1 MLYFT
6 SPASGKRIMFS
17 LGRWPAVSLT
27 EARKPARAAR
37 ELLDVGQ
44 CPRAFEQTQEA
55 AQEIEAQIG
64 TVDSLF
70 TEYIASLRR
79 DNKRSADY
87 VEKLRTRTVSPA
99 IGSLRACAVRR
110 EDVVR
115 MLRPTAPTPAYHNRV
130 LAFTRAAW
138 NFGLSLEADT
148 RHRGG
153 TFALTTNPTLG
164 IAHRSGI

>member
-1 MLYFT
+1 MATANAIRSTDIWLRNLKPAHTAARHWETAGDIPGFGVAVTPAGGKSFVLYFT

-87 VEKLRTRTVSPA
+87 VEKLRTRTVSPHW
-99 IGSLRACAVRR
+99 LVACLCCAPRGCR
-110 EDVVR
+110 Q
-115 MLRPTAPTPAYHNRV
+115 ML
-130 LAFTRAAW
+130 
-138 NFGLSLEADT
+138 
-148 RHRGG
+148 
-153 TFALTTNPTLG
+153 
-164 IAHRSGI
+164 